1 MAKADKR
8 LAPGEQIY
16 HQLHP
21 HWQVLVGP
29 VVLFVLCV
37 GVTGFLAALLPQAWM
52 VGAVVVLCLLVVAI
66 WVLRP
71 FLRWYT
77 TTYTLTDRRVLIR
90 RGILTQSGRDI
101 PLARV
106 TDVAF
111 RRTIWQRMVR
121 AGTLIL
127 ESAGEQG
134 QAVLTDVPS
143 VETVQR
149 DMYLLLDP
157 AAVDEGGEEEEEPR
171 R

>member
-1 MAKADKR
+1 MAKVDKR

-21 HWQVLVGP
+21 HWQVLAGP
-29 VVLFVLCV
+29 VLLFVVCV
-37 GVTGFLAALLPQAWM
+37 GVTGFLAALLPEAWM
-52 VGAVVVLCLLVVAI
+52 GLAVAAVALLVVLI

-71 FLRWYT
+71 FLRWYA

-90 RGILTQSGRDI
+90 QGILTQSGRDI

-111 RRTIWQRMVR
+111 KRTLWQRMLR
-121 AGTLIL
+121 TGTLIL

-134 QAVLTDVPS
+134 QAVLTNVPS

-149 DMYLLLDP
+149 DIYTLLDP
-157 AAVDEGGEEEEEPR
+157 AALDEGEEEEEPR

>member
-1 MAKADKR
+1 MAKVDRR

-29 VVLFVLCV
+29 VFLFLVCV
-37 GVTGFLAALLPQAWM
+37 GAGGFLAAVLPETWM
-52 VGAVVVLCLLVVAI
+52 RAAIAVICLLVVLL

-90 RGILTQSGRDI
+90 EGIFTRSGRDI

-111 RRTIWQRMVR
+111 RHTLWQRMLR
-121 AGTLIL
+121 TGTLIL

-134 QAVLTDVPS
+134 QAVLTNVPS

-149 DMYLLLDP
+149 DIYTLLDP
-157 AAVDEGGEEEEEPR
+157 AALDSDADEEESY
-171 R
+171 